1 MKLQKKIGF
10 LTIKI
15 SNISPDFFCTTVAM
29 QVDLKNSGGR
39 ALGFLLAGIGF
50 LLASIGF
57 LLAGVF
63 CLQNTKENSGHDLK
77 TAS

>member
-15 SNISPDFFCTTVAM
+15 SNISPDFFCTTFAM
-29 QVDLKNSGGR
+29 QVDLKNSGSR
-39 ALGFLLAGIGF
+39 ALGFLLAG
-50 LLASIGF
+50 IGF